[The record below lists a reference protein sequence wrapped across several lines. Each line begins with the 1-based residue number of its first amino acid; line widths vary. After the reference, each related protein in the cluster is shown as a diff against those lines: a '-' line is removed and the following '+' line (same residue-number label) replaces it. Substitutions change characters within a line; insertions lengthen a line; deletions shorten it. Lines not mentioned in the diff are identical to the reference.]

1 MENDLL
7 ASTNIFRT
15 FERELSF
22 MGKQIRMLRE
32 IAEAT
37 PVIQPEGGF
46 VIVHQAR
53 MEELVE
59 LLDQEVGIMQAC
71 LRRQVA

>member
-22 MGKQIRMLRE
+22 MGKQIRMLRK
-32 IAEAT
+32 IAEST
-37 PVIQPEGGF
+37 PMIQPEGDF